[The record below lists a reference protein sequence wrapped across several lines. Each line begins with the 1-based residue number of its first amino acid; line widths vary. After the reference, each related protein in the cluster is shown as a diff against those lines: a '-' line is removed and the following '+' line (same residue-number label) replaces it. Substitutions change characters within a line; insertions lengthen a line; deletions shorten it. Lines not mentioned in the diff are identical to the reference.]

1 MQSADY
7 AVAQCV
13 SVLSHAGI
21 QSKRLNF
28 FHRRVATTFYFFCTK
43 RHDSIP
49 TGPPNRGAK
58 CRVYEKNRD
67 FRPIYRCIKRN
78 ICHKM
83 IQDRAMVTTECTQ
96 AFERYQFNDLVWLS
110 EIFND
115 TTRWAV
121 SLRQL
126 SFLLHSTSNRHA
138 YSLYRKHISRSW
150 FSWQKERGVAEVG
163 YGRLKYNSRI
173 RFIYMH

>member
-58 CRVYEKNRD
+58 CRCMKKIVIFDQSIAVSK
-67 FRPIYRCIKRN
+67 
-78 ICHKM
+78 
-83 IQDRAMVTTECTQ
+83 
-96 AFERYQFNDLVWLS
+96 
-110 EIFND
+110 EIFVTKWYKIEPWLLQNAPKLLNGTSSMTLCDLAKYSMTRRVGRSVCDSWASCYTLRPTD
-115 TTRWAV
+115 THIHCTENISAV
-121 SLRQL
+121 LGL
-126 SFLLHSTSNRHA
+126 VG
-138 YSLYRKHISRSW
+138 RK
-150 FSWQKERGVAEVG
+150 KEAW
-163 YGRLKYNSRI
+163 LK
-173 RFIYMH
+173 